1 VTYWWAVIALATVG
15 VLKAGQ
21 GPLTRRYRRWRTRKA
36 LYRMAREAH
45 LAPRWEP
52 MEQLDDDNEPHGV

>member
-1 VTYWWAVIALATVG
+1 VSYWWAVIALATVG

-36 LYRMAREAH
+36 LYRMTREAH
-45 LAPRWEP
+45 LAPRWTP
-52 MEQLDDDNEPHGV
+52 LEQLDSEEDHYGV

>member
-1 VTYWWAVIALATVG
+1 VG